1 MICLIS
7 KNYSI
12 HEPEISSY
20 FVPGKTIKVKSLVV
34 KYVAKS
40 HLNLLVANV
49 ITKGTRCR
57 IIYSLDTNCI
67 TLPTLTPCNPLY
79 LLK

>member
-34 KYVAKS
+34 NYVAKS

-57 IIYSLDTNCI
+57 IIYSSDTNI
-67 TLPTLTPCNPLY
+67 THVDSL
-79 LLK
+79 